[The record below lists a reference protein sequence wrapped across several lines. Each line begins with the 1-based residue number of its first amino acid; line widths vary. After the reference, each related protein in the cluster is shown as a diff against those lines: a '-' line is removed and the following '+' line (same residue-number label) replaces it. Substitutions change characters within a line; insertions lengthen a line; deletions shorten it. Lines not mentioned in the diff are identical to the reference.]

1 MQKVRLGSKTS
12 FEKLHL
18 PVRILCKVFVQ
29 SSNRIKQL
37 FSSPSLIA
45 ETKLINE
52 KKFDRDL
59 NGSSRQL
66 EWIDETKYIY
76 IRSSTKVEL
85 EYEKRGGSRRRF
97 NAISS
102 ANRSALST
110 RSALI
115 LRASIKLHP
124 LEKSRSTFHRN
135 LALRFI
141 EKKKKKSTLETPF
154 PLLPRVF
161 SPSFRGSDNNSVR
174 KLESHPFER
183 SFTRPIFD
191 NIISRIMI
199 F

>member
-59 NGSSRQL
+59 NGSSSNESMKRS
-66 EWIDETKYIY
+66 IY
-76 IRSSTKVEL
+76 IRSSTKIEL

-115 LRASIKLHP
+115 LRASIQASSPREISVHVSSKFGFA
-124 LEKSRSTFHRN
+124 FHR
-135 LALRFI
+135 
-141 EKKKKKSTLETPF
+141 KKKKKSTLETPF